1 MTLWGKRSVL
11 PIAGNLAR
19 AVFDV
24 VRIPPYPI
32 VMSKPKLPLQA
43 VKLGAKA
50 NVKLAAIDIG
60 SNAIRLML
68 AEYSPLGLKPIQKYR
83 VPIRLGGDVFEKGK
97 ISGKNLKASARAFR
111 KFRQLMIKAKISQ
124 WRAVGTSALREA
136 KNGKSFV
143 ELMRRK
149 SGIEIEII
157 DGVEEAKLIHLGIK
171 KEIHLDTHH
180 CLLIDIGGGS
190 IELTFSDL
198 GMLSATQS
206 FPFGTVR
213 TLDRLKKKRLGEDQL
228 RVVIGDY
235 VQPMS
240 HYISSHNPGKKLD
253 FAVGTGGNLEAIGR
267 LKSVMLK
274 KSSRTSI
281 TMDELSQMIEKLSR
295 MTIKERMEKLKLR
308 PDRADVILPAALIAQ
323 SAMRLAGIER
333 LLIPYVGLKD
343 GILWSLVGAL
353 KK

>member
-1 MTLWGKRSVL
+1 MATKKR
-11 PIAGNLAR
+11 
-19 AVFDV
+19 
-24 VRIPPYPI
+24 
-32 VMSKPKLPLQA
+32 PKLSIQDWPLKA
-43 VKLGAKA
+43 KKKLASKT
-50 NVKLAAIDIG
+50 NIKLAAIDIG

-68 AEYSPLGLKPIQKYR
+68 AEYSPLGLKPMNKYR

-97 ISGKNLKASARAFR
+97 ISSKNLRASARAFR
-111 KFRQLMIKAKISQ
+111 KFRQLMVKAKITR
-124 WRAVGTSALREA
+124 WRAVGTAALREA
-136 KNGKSFV
+136 KNGKAFV

-157 DGVEEAKLIHLGIK
+157 DGVEEAKLIHLGVK

-190 IELTFSDL
+190 IELTFSDM

-213 TLDRLKKKRLGEDQL
+213 TIDRMKKKRLNENQL

-235 VQPMS
+235 LQPMS
-240 HYISSHNPGKKLD
+240 HYISSHNPGRKLD

-267 LKSVMLK
+267 LKTEMLK

-281 TMDELSQMIEKLSR
+281 TAEELAQMIEKLSR
-295 MTIKERMEKLKLR
+295 MTIKERIEKLQMR
-308 PDRADVILPAALIAQ
+308 PDRADVILPAALIVQ

-343 GILWSLVGAL
+343 GILWSIVGML
-353 KK
+353 KR